1 VQVRECLL
9 HFVQE
14 PTWGYIQGYIQISEQ
29 GHTMKHICMI
39 LLMAACAAAAG
50 SQSLANPATNAA
62 SAPKE
67 NCSTAAGIA
76 LPASIPPVQG
86 DVQSVIA
93 LRYQDYVIGT
103 GAEAEPGKVY
113 KVQYTYWLADGTKI
127 DSTLDHPGA
136 PLKGV
141 DGKVIMG
148 ADGKPKLGPPM
159 TVNFTQG
166 RHQMIF
172 GIDQGLAGMR
182 VGGKRRLYIPWQLA
196 WGAMGHP
203 PAIPAMS
210 DMIYDVELVDV
221 TDPPSAPLP
230 PTGRSGIGDL
240 RGRRSVGGQPP
251 ASGTPAPA
259 STAAPAAQPQS
270 K

>member
-1 VQVRECLL
+1 
-9 HFVQE
+9 
-14 PTWGYIQGYIQISEQ
+14 
-29 GHTMKHICMI
+29 MKPII
-39 LLMAACAAAAG
+39 LTLLMAACSAAAS
-50 SQSLANPATNAA
+50 SQSLTNPATNAASAAIKAA

-67 NCSTAAGIA
+67 NCSTAAAGIT
-76 LPASIPPVQG
+76 LPANIPPVQG
-86 DVQSVIA
+86 NVQSVFA

-103 GAEAEPGKVY
+103 GAEAEPNKLY

-136 PLKGV
+136 PLKDA
-141 DGKVIMG
+141 DGKVIVA

-159 TVNFTQG
+159 TVNFIQG
-166 RHQMIF
+166 RRQMIF
-172 GIDQGLAGMR
+172 GFDQGLAGMK

-221 TDPPSAPLP
+221 VDPPSAPLP

-240 RGRRSVGGQPP
+240 RGRRPIGEQPTAAGTSTPSSTSAP
-251 ASGTPAPA
+251 ATATPAPA
-259 STAAPAAQPQS
+259 SSPAPTTQSQP